1 MNLGKVSKATKHQLL
16 HMLKHKEHAY
26 IHDRIRVV
34 LWGLQG
40 QTAKQIADRLDRKI
54 RWVQLK
60 AALFRDN
67 GIIGLFDRL
76 RTGQPQKLP
85 EEMTEK
91 FCERLRKGPQPRDN
105 VSVFQGKYIQKILFE
120 EFGCKYSVS
129 GIYKLLHRLRF
140 SWVTSRPIHEK
151 NNPET
156 MKTWLS
162 ENKNFLAE
170 VKKTS
175 E

>member
-1 MNLGKVSKATKHQLL
+1 M
-16 HMLKHKEHAY
+16 
-26 IHDRIRVV
+26 V

-40 QTAKQIADRLDRKI
+40 QTAKQIAGRLDRKI
-54 RWVQLK
+54 RWVQTK
-60 AALFRDN
+60 AASFRDN
-67 GIIGLFDRL
+67 GINGLFDLPRP
-76 RTGQPQKLP
+76 GQPKKLP
-85 EEMTEK
+85 EEMNER
-91 FCERLRKGPQPRDN
+91 FCSRIRKGPQPRDK
-105 VSVFQGKYIQKILFE
+105 VSIFQGKYIQKILLE

-151 NNPET
+151 NNPEI

-162 ENKNFLAE
+162 DNKSFLAD

-175 E
+175 KQSD